1 MVGRSQTQ
9 AHTSHTVQSP
19 GVETSAQGTP
29 VYMRTETTVPV
40 TPPPAPPTAFEFWT
54 PVLAFVMLV
63 AGVLALFGKHLTTKF
78 SEFEKSLK
86 PLHEATDKALQR
98 LANEA
103 TVDRAKIQQLEQFRN
118 ADVERIVRLETN
130 LSNIEKG
137 QARIENT
144 LEKNADERKKST
156 FEILQMLSELREGK
170 PRP

>member
-1 MVGRSQTQ
+1 MAGRSQTQ
-9 AHTSHTVQSP
+9 AHTAQTVQSP

-40 TPPPAPPTAFEFWT
+40 TPAPPTAFEFWT

-63 AGVLALFGKHLTTKF
+63 AGVLALFGKHLTAKF
-78 SEFEKSLK
+78 VEFEKSMK
-86 PLHEATDKALQR
+86 PLHDATEKALHR

-144 LEKNADERKKST
+144 LEKNADEQKKST
-156 FEILQMLSELREGK
+156 FEIMALLSDLRESK
-170 PRP
+170 SR

>member
-1 MVGRSQTQ
+1 MAGRSQTQ
-9 AHTSHTVQSP
+9 AHTAHTVQSP
-19 GVETSAQGTP
+19 GVETSALGTP

-40 TPPPAPPTAFEFWT
+40 QPAPVSPTSFEFWT
-54 PVLAFVMLV
+54 PVLAF
-63 AGVLALFGKHLTTKF
+63 AIAIATIGALFSKHITSKF
-78 SEFEKSLK
+78 SEFEKALK
-86 PLHEATDKALQR
+86 PLHDATEKALHR

-144 LEKNADERKKST
+144 LEKNADEQKKST
-156 FEILQMLSELREGK
+156 FEIMAMLSDMRESK
-170 PRP
+170 SR